1 MILSYYLLSDLKFYF
16 YRCATL
22 KAEVILAKLKYIFQK
37 NVIGFTHNLVP
48 FSAYIMVLAW
58 EKLTF
63 SLLRLSYLGC
73 LKVTYIFVGYNEDEL
88 CGEIIT
94 RSKTMDHNSLVLESN
109 TRVEY
114 KSLVKPSGT
123 SGMHLWIQTKKR
135 NSKSYQQCEPY
146 V

>member
-1 MILSYYLLSDLKFYF
+1 MLFLSMCESHS
-16 YRCATL
+16 ATL
-22 KAEVILAKLKYIFQK
+22 KAEVILAIIRK
-37 NVIGFTHNLVP
+37 NDIWFTHNLVP

-135 NSKSYQQCEPY
+135 NSKSYQQCVPY